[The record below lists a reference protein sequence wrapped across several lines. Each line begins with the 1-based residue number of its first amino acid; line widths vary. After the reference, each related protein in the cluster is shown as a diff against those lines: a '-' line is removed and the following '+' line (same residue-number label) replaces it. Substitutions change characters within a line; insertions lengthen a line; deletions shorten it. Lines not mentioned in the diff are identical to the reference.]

1 MRRILATLFIAAAC
15 ASPAPGTG
23 SPTERSTTDTLALYV
38 TGSQNGAD
46 LVAVDPLTLQ
56 DRSAQPLLPIVRT
69 GANNTSTIAS
79 LDGSAIVVTTYNYR
93 SPAVAR
99 DLDITVF
106 DALTGTRRAQFNPE
120 VAVTVDTISPDGARI
135 YARQWPPRDST
146 AERIVLD
153 ATNGRILEREP
164 QLVIVGHTI
173 ALANDERVRRQYRLV
188 GPTLL
193 DATAPQPVDLAGW
206 DLRTGKELW
215 RLNIPSLL
223 VGEWKT
229 GRIIDAVEVRSRLV
243 PAVTL
248 SPDGRR
254 IAVVRAFGCCGSRR
268 TVWLIDASTGTLLSE
283 RTHGLVGSFLDQL
296 FAPSIAMAKSL
307 DESVV
312 VDASFSADGRVLYAY
327 SHSSRI
333 DDRGEAKHQYFGMVA
348 ASLHDAA
355 IRGHDIKMESY
366 WYNNRIG
373 WIRASPDGKWLYV
386 FLEHSGGVDRDG
398 GHFLRRLD
406 SSTLRVLA
414 ERRFDG
420 YRQAFLLASR

>member
-1 MRRILATLFIAAAC
+1 
-15 ASPAPGTG
+15 
-23 SPTERSTTDTLALYV
+23 
-38 TGSQNGAD
+38 
-46 LVAVDPLTLQ
+46 
-56 DRSAQPLLPIVRT
+56 
-69 GANNTSTIAS
+69 
-79 LDGSAIVVTTYNYR
+79 
-93 SPAVAR
+93 
-99 DLDITVF
+99 
-106 DALTGTRRAQFNPE
+106 
-120 VAVTVDTISPDGARI
+120 
-135 YARQWPPRDST
+135 
-146 AERIVLD
+146 
-153 ATNGRILEREP
+153 
-164 QLVIVGHTI
+164 
-173 ALANDERVRRQYRLV
+173 
-188 GPTLL
+188 
-193 DATAPQPVDLAGW
+193 
-206 DLRTGKELW
+206 
-215 RLNIPSLL
+215 
-223 VGEWKT
+223 
-229 GRIIDAVEVRSRLV
+229 
-243 PAVTL
+243 
-248 SPDGRR
+248 
-254 IAVVRAFGCCGSRR
+254 
-268 TVWLIDASTGTLLSE
+268 
-283 RTHGLVGSFLDQL
+283 
-296 FAPSIAMAKSL
+296 MAKSL